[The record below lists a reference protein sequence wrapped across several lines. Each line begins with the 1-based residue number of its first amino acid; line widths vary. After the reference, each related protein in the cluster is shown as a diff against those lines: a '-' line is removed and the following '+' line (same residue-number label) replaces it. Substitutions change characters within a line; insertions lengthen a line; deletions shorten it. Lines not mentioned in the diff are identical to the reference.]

1 MADHSFRCGDIL
13 VCTSKYHAEQ
23 LGISAQPGIVM
34 GTKPHH
40 IRLWYEST
48 KRSYWINFDI
58 LKKVEEADV
67 SSLFDRIQF
76 FCYSLDAEEW
86 ELEET
91 AEQYAL
97 LLYVDEVPFETLQQ
111 LRAYLDV
118 DYVSLSMGPEG
129 MGRMITKIQ
138 WLK

>member
-1 MADHSFRCGDIL
+1 MPDHEFRCGDIL
-13 VCTSKYHAEQ
+13 NCISRYHAQQ
-23 LGISAQPGIVM
+23 LGIEGSPGIVM

-58 LKKVEEADV
+58 LQEVEEGEV
-67 SSLFDRIQF
+67 SRLFDRIQF

-91 AEQYAL
+91 AENYTL

-111 LRAYLDV
+111 LRTYLDV
-118 DYVSLSMGPEG
+118 DYISLSLGPEG
-129 MGRMITKIQ
+129 MGLMITKIQ